1 MKQKKWLNRAF
12 SELWNNFKQLNKQ
25 RGKGQKNRFKK
36 LMAKKF
42 SKSDK
47 NYKLIDPKVQQFPS
61 TRNKKKTTP
70 RQTIIKLCKTSDRL
84 NLKSSQW
91 ENRHYQ
97 DQRQRGQQT
106 SHWKQCKPEDSWLT
120 SLRYWKK
127 DSPYIQVYTQ
137 QQCFKNKGKIK
148 TFPDTHAKNPPP
160 ADENLKMSEAV
171 SQVEA
176 NDDRCISGTTEMDK
190 EHQKW

>member
-1 MKQKKWLNRAF
+1 MGKQTLSRPKTKRTADF
-12 SELWNNFKQLNKQ
+12 SLETMQARRQLINFPQVL
-25 RGKGQKNRFKK
+25 
-36 LMAKKF
+36 
-42 SKSDK
+42 
-47 NYKLIDPKVQQFPS
+47 
-61 TRNKKKTTP
+61 
-70 RQTIIKLCKTSDRL
+70 
-84 NLKSSQW
+84 
-91 ENRHYQ
+91 
-97 DQRQRGQQT
+97 
-106 SHWKQCKPEDSWLT
+106 
-120 SLRYWKK
+120 K